1 MAKQQYLL
9 TLTNNETRIFDE
21 DIIIKYRLIPKKNIT
36 SKQIVQMEF
45 EQEYL
50 YAYRLAIHYLNHKLR
65 TKKEIEDHL
74 KKNNISSQNIEW
86 TKNRLEKEGYL
97 NEEKYLEAYLNDA
110 FRFQNDGPL
119 KLIKKLEKLG
129 LDSEKIKKAL
139 VKIPKEEW
147 LEKLYRL
154 YQKKANVKHQEG
166 LKKWQQKCIH
176 YFILLGYPKEWLDD
190 LTDQIAWPDETDLKE
205 KELEKLRNKLSR
217 KYSGKELEFQI
228 KRKLYAKGFHVE

>member
-74 KKNNISSQNIEW
+74 KKIIF
-86 TKNRLEKEGYL
+86 L
-97 NEEKYLEAYLNDA
+97 
-110 FRFQNDGPL
+110 P
-119 KLIKKLEKLG
+119 
-129 LDSEKIKKAL
+129 KI
-139 VKIPKEEW
+139 
-147 LEKLYRL
+147 
-154 YQKKANVKHQEG
+154 
-166 LKKWQQKCIH
+166 
-176 YFILLGYPKEWLDD
+176 
-190 LTDQIAWPDETDLKE
+190 
-205 KELEKLRNKLSR
+205 
-217 KYSGKELEFQI
+217 
-228 KRKLYAKGFHVE
+228 